1 MRGDEL
7 RKLQAF
13 ARGEATWAEV
23 EGITAG
29 DAERIARTGVELAAA
44 GQLREAALIFEAMV
58 EMNPLDAGAHGAL
71 GTVYQKLERAE
82 DALRA
87 YGAALAID
95 RAHPVALG
103 NRGELL
109 LRLGRREGFADVA
122 AAVQADPEGK
132 TAAGRRAARL
142 ARAITS
148 DAVARLGVQ

>member
-1 MRGDEL
+1 MRADEL

-87 YGAALAID
+87 
-95 RAHPVALG
+95 
-103 NRGELL
+103 
-109 LRLGRREGFADVA
+109 
-122 AAVQADPEGK
+122 
-132 TAAGRRAARL
+132 
-142 ARAITS
+142 
-148 DAVARLGVQ
+148 

>member
-1 MRGDEL
+1 MRPDE
-7 RKLQAF
+7 REKLLAF

-29 DAERIARTGVELAAA
+29 EAARIARTGVELAAA
-44 GQLREAALIFEAMV
+44 GRLREAALIFEAMV
-58 EMNPLDAGAHGAL
+58 EMNPRDAGAHAAL

-82 DALRA
+82 DAVRA
-87 YGAALAID
+87 YGTALALD
-95 RAHPVALG
+95 PDHPVALG

-109 LRLGRREGFADVA
+109 LRMGRREGFGDVA
-122 AAVQADPEGK
+122 AAVQSDPEGK

-142 ARAITS
+142 ARAITA

>member
-1 MRGDEL
+1 MRADEL

-23 EGITAG
+23 EEITAG